1 MTPVIWK
8 RQGNLEARSR
18 IRQLDV
24 TPILNRVAPLT
35 DWKTSFDD
43 MDNGK
48 VVKVVLKP

>member
-1 MTPVIWK
+1 MLAS
-8 RQGNLEARSR
+8 G
-18 IRQLDV
+18 QLDV